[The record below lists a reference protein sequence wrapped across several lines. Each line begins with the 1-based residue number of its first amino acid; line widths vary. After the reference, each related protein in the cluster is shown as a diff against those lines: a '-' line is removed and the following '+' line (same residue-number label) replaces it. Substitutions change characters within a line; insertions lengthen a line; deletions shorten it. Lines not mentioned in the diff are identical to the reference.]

1 MRSKYTK
8 IIGAFLS
15 RRASSSIASRQTYD
29 KRPLVDVDRPE
40 KFHMRETPS
49 TKNGARAPQ
58 GPEVGGLFSVP
69 RLEEVAAEPGKAWK
83 LDRRATRVLTTAGIS
98 AVSALIVR
106 FLEFAGDSES
116 DGRRTLENTG
126 EKHWITPDEASQIIR
141 ESPRWFYRN
150 AGRLPFVRRVSR
162 KKILISAPEMHRW
175 IDARRI

>member
-1 MRSKYTK
+1 
-8 IIGAFLS
+8 
-15 RRASSSIASRQTYD
+15 
-29 KRPLVDVDRPE
+29 
-40 KFHMRETPS
+40 MRETPS
-49 TKNGARAPQ
+49 IKNGARAPH
-58 GPEVGGLFSVP
+58 GSEVAGLFSVP

-106 FLEFAGDSES
+106 FLEFAGDSEIE
-116 DGRRTLENTG
+116 GRHTMENTG
-126 EKHWITPDEASQIIR
+126 EKRWITPEEAADIIR